1 MGQRKRRGVS
11 WRSAEGNEEMAKTE
25 FGGDSDNN
33 LIMLGDVVRRV
44 GRWNGR
50 HAPLGFSLV
59 SGIVSCGH
67 CTVWNGVQFTDD
79 WFVVFNKSPPAHQS
93 PTLRIK
99 RENAF

>member
-50 HAPLGFSLV
+50 HAPPSVSLV
-59 SGIVSCGH
+59 SGIVSFSH
-67 CTVWNGVQFTDD
+67 STIRNGVRSTQ
-79 WFVVFNKSPPAHQS
+79 
-93 PTLRIK
+93 II
-99 RENAF
+99 